1 MEVTMAVQLDL
12 PLEKSSPP
20 RRTYY
25 SAWARSGMQLPYDP
39 KTRERAISIWL
50 RNLSD
55 TLHAAQHTKSHA

>member
-12 PLEKSSPP
+12 PLEKSSPS

-39 KTRERAISIWL
+39 KSRERAICSRKPFRAVF
-50 RNLSD
+50 RNVVDL
-55 TLHAAQHTKSHA
+55 A